1 MQIEIKIDETFKEP
15 KIIVIT
21 SRMTEELNALI
32 KRLADDQPKMIVGV
46 KDEIVEILEPHNIY
60 RIYAQSGKVL
70 AQADKGEY
78 SLKLRLYEVEQR
90 LDEQM
95 FVRISNSELINLKKV
110 KGFDLGF
117 TGTICVTLLNGSI
130 TYVSRRYVSKIKQ
143 VLGL

>member
-15 KIIVIT
+15 KIILIT
-21 SRMTEELNALI
+21 SKMTEDLNTLI
-32 KRLADDQPKMIVGV
+32 RKLADDQPKMIIGV
-46 KDEIVEILEPHNIY
+46 KDEIVEILEPRIIF

-70 AQADKGEY
+70 AQTDKGEY

-117 TGTICVTLLNGSI
+117 TGTICVTLLNGKV

>member
-15 KIIVIT
+15 KIILIT
-21 SRMTEELNALI
+21 SKMTEDLNTLI
-32 KRLADDQPKMIVGV
+32 RKLADDQPKMIIGV
-46 KDEIVEILEPHNIY
+46 KDEIVEILEPRIIF

-70 AQADKGEY
+70 AQTDKDEY
-78 SLKLRLYEVEQR
+78 SLKLKLYEVEQR

-117 TGTICVTLLNGSI
+117 TGTICVTLLNGKV

>member
-15 KIIVIT
+15 KIILIT
-21 SRMTEELNALI
+21 SKMTEDLNTLI
-32 KRLADDQPKMIVGV
+32 RKLADDQPKMIIGV
-46 KDEIVEILEPHNIY
+46 KDEIVEILEPRIIF

-70 AQADKGEY
+70 AQTDKGEY

-110 KGFDLGF
+110 QGFDLGF
-117 TGTICVTLLNGSI
+117 TGTICVTLLNGKV

>member
-117 TGTICVTLLNGSI
+117 TGTICVTLLNGKV

>member
-21 SRMTEELNALI
+21 SKMTEELNALI
-32 KRLADDQPKMIVGV
+32 KRLADDQPKIIVGV

-70 AQADKGEY
+70 AQTAKGEY

>member
-21 SRMTEELNALI
+21 SKMTEELNALI
-32 KRLADDQPKMIVGV
+32 KRLADEQPKIIVGV

>member
-21 SRMTEELNALI
+21 SKMTEELNVLI
-32 KRLADDQPKMIVGV
+32 KRLADDQPKIIAGV

-70 AQADKGEY
+70 AQTAKGEY